1 MAEYW
6 LQQKLRR
13 IWKLGFLRATVSYQG
28 EYWEL
33 SAMTRG
39 DVYSLAQGH
48 RLRQVLREGYD
59 YGATVVAGSGG

>member
-1 MAEYW
+1 M
-6 LQQKLRR
+6 KLRR
-13 IWKLGFLRATVSYQG
+13 ILKLGFLRTSVSYQG

-48 RLRQVLREGYD
+48 SLSQVLREGYD